1 MLLEGTRPSRLWIGT
16 TCIERR
22 SCAASLGER
31 GSAQR
36 IGPIKRHNRRATVTS
51 PELTWKIECGRFW
64 SMRNRLDKIECC
76 AVLGRNRLTGRLQI
90 PVLLSTSAL
99 IAAQEPERRRFLTS
113 SHTLIWILC
122 LVAAEV
128 MTEDKRYCAHAHYPL
143 ADVAATDDER
153 GPVVIPR
160 RGPKRTH
167 R

>member
-90 PVLLSTSAL
+90 PVVAIYVGPNCSARARATSIPNVFSHVNLDPLLGGCRGND
-99 IAAQEPERRRFLTS
+99 RRQAILRSRPLSLGRCS
-113 SHTLIWILC
+113 S
-122 LVAAEV
+122 
-128 MTEDKRYCAHAHYPL
+128 D
-143 ADVAATDDER
+143 
-153 GPVVIPR
+153 PVVIPR